1 MANSTFTITLPTETI
16 ALIED
21 LALSADV
28 TPGKYAA
35 ALLKHALTRPTWNQ
49 VAAGDTN
56 QALAAE
62 VECVAAER
70 DRARDLAAL
79 LEAENAQ
86 LVRLFTESIPG
97 LKAAVR
103 DLQKAVGGR
112 RRGGGP
118 DA

>member
-1 MANSTFTITLPTETI
+1 MANNTFTITLPTETI

-35 ALLKHALTRPTWNQ
+35 ALLQHAVTRPTWNQ
-49 VAAGDTN
+49 VADGDTN

-62 VECVAAER
+62 VERVAGER
-70 DRARDLAAL
+70 DRARKLAAL

-86 LVRLFTESIPG
+86 LAQLFTEAIPD

-103 DLQKAVGGR
+103 DLQKTVGAR
-112 RRGGGP
+112 RRGGEQ